1 MGHMFNTCLRTCAG
15 KPVYACMCEVAF
27 EWYHILLYI
36 MYIYASLSMLVLNT
50 GLIVGIDM
58 KKMVTKFYALQ

>member
-1 MGHMFNTCLRTCAG
+1 
-15 KPVYACMCEVAF
+15 MCEVAF
-27 EWYHILLYI
+27 EWHNILLYI